1 MTYSGK
7 WIHIDLSS
15 GHSKTGTADVGLYD
29 SYIGGKGVGFA
40 LLDSLAP
47 KPEPLGSDNP
57 LIFVN
62 GPFTGTRIQT
72 SARTCL
78 VTCSPLTHNILDSHC
93 GGHFGPRLRAA
104 GFDYVLITGKADHP
118 VTIQLSPR
126 GAEIQDASSL
136 WGKGIFET
144 TETLLAAHP
153 GRNPRVACIGPAG
166 EKLLKIACIGVDK
179 YRQYGRGGAGAVMGS
194 KNLKALVVDG
204 DLQIEYADPNAFKEL
219 NRALTHDIARNESV
233 LFRRD
238 KGTMKCVRS
247 GQEFEFLPTRNFQL
261 CRFDEF
267 EGISSETCRR
277 ELNWEDTGCFN
288 CAIQCSKIARWDGH
302 EVEGPEYETA
312 AFLGSGCGIGDCRD
326 LALANELCDD
336 WGIDTISAGVTCS
349 FAMECYE
356 KGLLKDWEGLKL
368 EWGNADAQRKLLRLM
383 VQRKSVGKIF
393 ADGTREAAQWI
404 GQGSEDFAVNIHGME
419 LSGVN
424 PKGSLTMGVVL
435 SVADFASHT
444 RLWCTEAEMGPEFRI
459 DDIPTV
465 VADGLDEINARNCLI
480 ICDFVPYGF
489 DRLAP
494 LLNAATGSSH
504 TPESLLQ
511 IGTRLTHLARR
522 YNLNNGRTHED
533 DILPERFFKEP
544 SLSGFMR
551 GRILD
556 KTFFRSL
563 IQKYYRHR
571 DWNAQGI
578 PSPEVL
584 RSFGLSS

>member
-1 MTYSGK
+1 MTYTGKWMHVDLTSGK
-7 WIHIDLSS
+7 TET
-15 GHSKTGTADVGLYD
+15 GKTDARLFDR
-29 SYIGGKGVGFA
+29 YIGGKGLGFA
-40 LLDSLAP
+40 LLENLAP
-47 KPEPLGSDNP
+47 KPDPLGADNP

-62 GPFTGTRIQT
+62 GPFTGTRVQT

-78 VTCSPLTHNILDSHC
+78 VTCSPLTGNILDSHC

-104 GFDYVLITGKADHP
+104 GFDYVLITGKSEHP
-118 VTIQLSPR
+118 VTIHLSPA
-126 GAEIQDASSL
+126 GAELRDASSL

-144 TETLLAAHP
+144 TDSLITANT
-153 GRNPRVACIGPAG
+153 GINPRIACIGPAG
-166 EKLLKIACIGVDK
+166 ENLLKIACIGVDK

-204 DLQIEYADPNAFKEL
+204 DLRIDYADPERFEKL
-219 NRALTHDIARNESV
+219 NRELTHDIVHNEAV
-233 LFRRD
+233 LFRRE

-247 GQEFEFLPTRNFQL
+247 GQEYNFLPTRNFQQ
-261 CRFDEF
+261 CRFDDF
-267 EGISSETCRR
+267 EGISSETCRK

-288 CAIQCSKIARWDGH
+288 CAIRCSKIARWDGH

-336 WGIDTISAGVTCS
+336 MGIDTISAGVTCS

-356 KGLLKDWEGLKL
+356 KDLRLEWDGLKL
-368 EWGNADAQRKLLRLM
+368 DWGDAAAQRELLRLM
-383 VQRKSVGKIF
+383 VKRRKAGRIF
-393 ADGTREAAQWI
+393 ADGTREAARHI

-424 PKGSLTMGVVL
+424 PKGSLTMGIVL

-459 DDIPTV
+459 EDIPAV
-465 VADGLDEINARNCLI
+465 VADGLDEINTRNCLI
-480 ICDFVPYGF
+480 ICDFVPFGF

-494 LLNAATGSSH
+494 LLNAATGFSH
-504 TPESLLQ
+504 TEKTLLRT
-511 IGTRLTHLARR
+511 GTALTHLARR
-522 YNLNNGRTHED
+522 YNVNNGRTHEN
-533 DILPERFFKEP
+533 DILPERFFKET

-551 GRILD
+551 GQVLD
-556 KTFFRSL
+556 KSFFRSL
-563 IQKYYRHR
+563 IRKYYRHR
-571 DWNAQGI
+571 GWNEQGI
-578 PSPEVL
+578 PPPKLL
-584 RSFGLSS
+584 RSFGLSP